1 MKKWTKQFMELLVIS
16 VIFIISIC
24 SSKNM
29 VFAKME
35 QNSTVEDSTIN
46 NATHNKDGYK
56 NIEKYIEMI
65 DEMGEKGF
73 LYKQETLF
81 KVTSTVDGIFE
92 ILEGNAD
99 D

>member
-1 MKKWTKQFMELLVIS
+1 M
-16 VIFIISIC
+16 
-24 SSKNM
+24 
-29 VFAKME
+29 
-35 QNSTVEDSTIN
+35 
-46 NATHNKDGYK
+46 
-56 NIEKYIEMI
+56 IEMI